1 MNNLEDIQDLLDRAN
16 KYRANLYPTETE
28 INKEEYFT
36 DNEIKFNYIN
46 NYEVE
51 IITSANIQEKVF
63 ITKDESINGCTKTLT
78 YTKLNRFH
86 KEIETS
92 IKFDIPSGIR
102 NGQEII
108 LKGKGNYLKNNY
120 SDLIIKIIIR

>member
-1 MNNLEDIQDLLDRAN
+1 MSNLEDIQDLLDRAN
-16 KYRANLYPTETE
+16 KYRQNLCPSKAE

-46 NYEVE
+46 AYEVE
-51 IITSANIQEKVF
+51 IITSGNIQEKVF
-63 ITKDESINGCTKTLT
+63 ITKDESINGCTKILT

-120 SDLIIKIIIR
+120 KWQ

>member
-1 MNNLEDIQDLLDRAN
+1 MNNLENIQDLLDRAN
-16 KYRANLYPTETE
+16 KFRANLCPPKTE

-46 NYEVE
+46 AYEVE
-51 IITSANIQEKVF
+51 IITTGNIQEKVF

-92 IKFDIPSGIR
+92 IQFDVPKGVK
-102 NGQEII
+102 NGQDII
-108 LKGKGNYLKNNY
+108 LKGKGNYLKDNY